1 MAKSN
6 SEVYESHRFF
16 ESITASAPFKNLL
29 QKSKI
34 KTMPVRR
41 HKFRSDG
48 ENIAPT
54 DPNIQICD
62 PPLSPSISFFKKPEL
77 KPKESTADVI
87 QETVSEVPD
96 APVKVV
102 VRIRPVNGLGI
113 GDTSVRKVSEESV
126 TVAERKYTFDS
137 VLDSNSTQEDV
148 YRLIGAPVVRDAL
161 LGYNTTVVAY
171 GKTGSGKTYTMWGPP
186 SAMVEGPSSSGLQ
199 GIVPRIF
206 SNLFSEI
213 QKEQEN
219 TGGRQTNYQC
229 RCSFLEVYGEK
240 IGDLLHPIQRNLE
253 IKDDP
258 KNGFYVENLSE
269 EYVNNYE
276 DAIQILIK
284 GLSNRKVGATM
295 ANSKS
300 SRSHIIFT
308 CIIESWCKET
318 SSKCFGSSK
327 SSRISL
333 VDLAGFEARA
343 PEDASR
349 QHVKERKYIKKTTSQ
364 LGNLVNTLAGG
375 SQSGKTED
383 ASHGSSSLT
392 HLLRDSFG
400 GNSKLSIICA
410 VSPDNKSKSETL
422 STLRFGLR
430 TKFVKNEP
438 VINEITEDDVNDLSD
453 QIRQLKEELMRAKSS
468 THNLVSNGG
477 HFRGGNVRESL
488 NHLRRSLNRSL
499 ILPQI
504 DKDSETDLCINED
517 DVKDLKLQI
526 DSIRVSLDENLKE
539 DSGNGESCALL
550 YSAEGCET
558 GFTCEHYLSCSE
570 DSENEE
576 INSSETHT
584 ELPSLKNVAQVAEH
598 DQISKNS
605 IVMESLAMND
615 LSISRCHHQ
624 TGDLQDPV
632 FSESPKI
639 KSSQRKSLIFLSNH
653 LSNQEDAIQTSKSL
667 DVLRQS
673 HQQSDHCNSSVR
685 SNTIF
690 TGPTES
696 LAASL
701 HRGLQ
706 IIDYHQR
713 NCTTTRSSASFSFEH
728 LALKPCLS
736 VVKESSTYVETSPIS
751 GHPSDP
757 SSVSFVCMKC
767 QGREISASNE
777 AEDKTRII
785 TVDESANSNRLGI
798 PVTRDVEKDLAL
810 AAEREKEL
818 GSKCNE
824 QAAEIERL
832 RKLLEQYN
840 KCKVNQNDVKA
851 CIDSSSLGEMKK
863 QQLPLISEDE
873 RENQLVAFHGDAN
886 LDLEVVKE
894 QCYHSN
900 EVQEDLNHSTKNS
913 FDAEEKE
920 ALIKEIETLKTKL
933 QMYTDTPTRRSTDKL
948 RSSLLSQSIQFRKS
962 CANSQGIGGEE
973 FEKERQKWMEMESEW
988 ISLTDELR
996 INIEINRH
1004 RAEQAELELRLEKK
1018 CTEELDDAIR
1028 RSVVGQARM
1037 IEHYAELQETYN
1049 DIVLKHRSIMES
1061 IAEVKRAASK
1071 AGSKGRHGSRFA
1083 KAFAAELSSSRAERE
1098 RERELL
1104 KKENQSLKIQL
1115 KDTAEAVHAAGE
1127 LLVRLREAEEAASV
1141 AEERNTKIE
1150 EENDKLKKQMEKLKR
1165 KHKMEI
1171 ITMKQYLA
1179 ESRLPEAALQRPLYR
1194 EVSDITNDDKTSSW
1208 NDDDQAWR
1216 AEFGAIYQDHY
1227 SGFN

>member
-6 SEVYESHRFF
+6 PEVCESSRFF
-16 ESITASAPFKNLL
+16 EPFKNLL
-29 QKSKI
+29 QKSKV
-34 KTMPVRR
+34 KTMPILRR
-41 HKFRSDG
+41 KFRSDG
-48 ENIAPT
+48 ENMAPN

-62 PPLSPSISFFKKPEL
+62 PPLSPSISFLKKPTL
-77 KPKESTADVI
+77 KPRESTAHVI
-87 QETVSEVPD
+87 QETMSEAPD

-102 VRIRPVNGLGI
+102 VRMRPVTGLGI
-113 GDTSVRKVSEESV
+113 GDTLVRKVSEESV
-126 TVAERKYTFDS
+126 TIAERKYTFDS
-137 VLDSNSTQEDV
+137 VLDSNSSQEDV
-148 YRLIGAPVVRDAL
+148 YRLIGAPLVKDAL
-161 LGYNTTVVAY
+161 SGYNTTIVAY

-199 GIVPRIF
+199 GIVPQIF
-206 SNLFSEI
+206 KNLFSEI

-240 IGDLLHPIQRNLE
+240 IGDLIHPIQQNLE

-276 DAIQILIK
+276 EVTQILIK
-284 GLSNRKVGATM
+284 GLSNRKIGATSI
-295 ANSKS
+295 NSKS
-300 SRSHIIFT
+300 SRSHIMFT

-318 SSKCFGSSK
+318 LSKCFGSSK
-327 SSRISL
+327 TSRISL
-333 VDLAGFEARA
+333 VDLAGFDRNA

-349 QHVKERKYIKKTTSQ
+349 QHVKERKYIKKSISQ
-364 LGNLVNTLAGG
+364 LGNLVTILADG

-383 ASHGSSSLT
+383 AAYRSSSLT

-400 GNSKLSIICA
+400 GNAKLSIICA
-410 VSPDNKSKSETL
+410 ISPDNKSKSETL

-430 TKFVKNEP
+430 AMLVKNEP

-468 THNLVSNGG
+468 TCNSLSNGG
-477 HFRGGNVRESL
+477 HFTGGNVRESL
-488 NHLRRSLNRSL
+488 NHLRRSLNHSL
-499 ILPQI
+499 ILPRI
-504 DKDSETDLCINED
+504 DNDSETDLCINED
-517 DVKDLKLQI
+517 DVKELKLQI
-526 DSIRVSLDENLKE
+526 DNIRVSHDENLRE
-539 DSGNGESCALL
+539 DSENGVSSALM

-570 DSENEE
+570 DGENEE

-584 ELPSLKNVAQVAEH
+584 ELPHMKNVTQVAEL

-605 IVMESLAMND
+605 IATDPLAINNM
-615 LSISRCHHQ
+615 SISGCHE

-653 LSNQEDAIQTSKSL
+653 LSSQEDAIQSSKTL
-667 DVLRQS
+667 DVSWQS
-673 HQQSDHCNSSVR
+673 HQQSDHGNSSLR
-685 SNTIF
+685 SSTIYP
-690 TGPTES
+690 GPTES
-696 LAASL
+696 LAARL
-701 HRGLQ
+701 HRGLH

-713 NCTTTRSSASFSFEH
+713 NSTTTRSSASFSFEH

-736 VVKESSTYVETSPIS
+736 VDKGSTSPVNGQS
-751 GHPSDP
+751 SDP
-757 SSVSFVCMKC
+757 SSASFVCKKC
-767 QGREISASNE
+767 QV
-777 AEDKTRII
+777 EDSLKTNII
-785 TVDESANSNRLGI
+785 TVDVSANSNRLGI
-798 PVTRDVEKDLAL
+798 PVTKDVEKDLAL

-824 QAAEIERL
+824 QAAEIEHL
-832 RKLLEQYN
+832 RKLLEQCMCEAN
-840 KCKVNQNDVKA
+840 HQTDVRA
-851 CIDSSSLGEMKK
+851 WNNSSSFSEMKK
-863 QQLPLISEDE
+863 QLPPIREDE
-873 RENQLVAFHGDAN
+873 DYNCRSTDVENQLVAFHGDEN
-886 LDLEVVKE
+886 LDSEVVKE
-894 QCYHSN
+894 QCEIK
-900 EVQEDLNHSTKNS
+900 EVQEDLNHSMKKS
-913 FDAEEKE
+913 FDTEEKE

-962 CANSQGIGGEE
+962 CTNSQGISGEE
-973 FEKERQKWMEMESEW
+973 FENERQKWMEMESDW

-996 INIEINRH
+996 IEIEINRH
-1004 RAEQAELELRLEKK
+1004 RAEKVELELKLKK
-1018 CTEELDDAIR
+1018 RSTEELDDALK
-1028 RSVVGQARM
+1028 RSVIGQARM

-1049 DIVLKHRSIMES
+1049 DIVLKHRAIMEG

-1071 AGSKGRHGSRFA
+1071 ARSKGLHGSRFA
-1083 KAFAAELSSSRAERE
+1083 KAFAAELSSSSAERE
-1098 RERELL
+1098 MERELL
-1104 KKENQSLKIQL
+1104 KKENQCLKVQL

-1127 LLVRLREAEEAASV
+1127 LLVRLREAEEAASI
-1141 AEERNTKIE
+1141 AEVKNTKIE

-1194 EVSDITNDDKTSSW
+1194 EDSDVTHDDDKSSAFH
-1208 NDDDQAWR
+1208 DDDQSWR

>member
-1 MAKSN
+1 MAKAN
-6 SEVYESHRFF
+6 SEVHESNRFF
-16 ESITASAPFKNLL
+16 ESITASAPFINLL
-29 QKSKI
+29 QKSKV

-41 HKFRSDG
+41 NKFRSDG
-48 ENIAPT
+48 ENVVPT
-54 DPNIQICD
+54 DPNIQISD
-62 PPLSPSISFFKKPEL
+62 PPLSPSIPFFKKSAL
-77 KPKESTADVI
+77 KPKESTASVI
-87 QETVSEVPD
+87 QENVSEAPD

-113 GDTSVRKVSEESV
+113 GDTLVRKVSEESV
-126 TVAERKYTFDS
+126 VIAERKFTFDS
-137 VLDSNSTQEDV
+137 VMDSNSTQEDV
-148 YRLIGAPVVRDAL
+148 YRLIGAPLVKDSL
-161 LGYNTTVVAY
+161 SGYNTTIVAY

-186 SAMVEGPSSSGLQ
+186 SAMIEGPSSSGLQ

-206 SNLFSEI
+206 KNVFSEI
-213 QKEQEN
+213 QKEQDN
-219 TGGRQTNYQC
+219 TGGRQTNYQF

-240 IGDLLHPIQRNLE
+240 IGDLLHPIQRNLL
-253 IKDDP
+253 KDDP

-276 DAIQILIK
+276 DVTQILIK
-284 GLSNRKVGATM
+284 GLSNRKIGATSV
-295 ANSKS
+295 NSKS
-300 SRSHIIFT
+300 SRSHIMFT

-327 SSRISL
+327 TSRISL
-333 VDLAGFEARA
+333 VDLAGFERSA

-349 QHVKERKYIKKTTSQ
+349 QHLKERKYIMKTISQ
-364 LGNLVNTLAGG
+364 LGNLVNILTDGT
-375 SQSGKTED
+375 QSGKTED
-383 ASHGSSSLT
+383 ASYRSSSLT
-392 HLLRDSFG
+392 HVLRDSFG
-400 GNSKLSIICA
+400 GNAKLSIICA

-430 TKFVKNEP
+430 AKFVKNEP

-468 THNLVSNGG
+468 TCDLLSSGG
-477 HFRGGNVRESL
+477 QFRGGNVRESL

-499 ILPQI
+499 ILPRI
-504 DKDSETDLCINED
+504 DKDSETDLCIDKD
-517 DVKDLKLQI
+517 DVKELKLQI
-526 DSIRVSLDENLKE
+526 DNIRVSHDENVRE
-539 DSGNGESCALL
+539 DSENGESSALL

-558 GFTCEHYLSCSE
+558 GFSCEHYLSCSE

-576 INSSETHT
+576 INSCETHT
-584 ELPSLKNVAQVAEH
+584 KLPHLKNVTQVEEV

-605 IVMESLAMND
+605 IVTDPLA
-615 LSISRCHHQ
+615 
-624 TGDLQDPV
+624 GDLQDPV

-653 LSNQEDAIQTSKSL
+653 LSNQKDAIQTSKSL

-673 HQQSDHCNSSVR
+673 HQQSDLCNSSLR
-685 SNTIF
+685 SSTIF
-690 TGPTES
+690 PGPTES

-706 IIDYHQR
+706 IIDYHQK
-713 NCTTTRSSASFSFEH
+713 NSAKTRSSASFSFEH
-728 LALKPCLS
+728 LALKPSLS
-736 VVKESSTYVETSPIS
+736 VDKGSTFVETSPVNCQS
-751 GHPSDP
+751 SDP
-757 SSVSFVCMKC
+757 SSASFVCIKC
-767 QGREISASNE
+767 QSRES
-777 AEDKTRII
+777 EDSLKTQII
-785 TVDESANSNRLGI
+785 TVDASEHSNGLGI
-798 PVTRDVEKDLAL
+798 PVTKDVEKDLAL

-824 QAAEIERL
+824 QAAEIEYL
-832 RKLLEQYN
+832 RKLLEQHM
-840 KCKVNQNDVKA
+840 CEANQADVRE
-851 CIDSSSLGEMKK
+851 CNNSSSFSDTKK
-863 QQLPLISEDE
+863 QLPPINEDE
-873 RENQLVAFHGDAN
+873 HDKCRSKDVENQLVAAFHGDEN
-886 LDLEVVKE
+886 LDSEVVKE
-894 QCYHSN
+894 QCEIK
-900 EVQEDLNHSTKNS
+900 EVQEDLNHSMKKS
-913 FDAEEKE
+913 FSAEEKE
-920 ALIKEIETLKTKL
+920 ALIKEIETLKTQL

-962 CANSQGIGGEE
+962 CVNSQGISGGE
-973 FEKERQKWMEMESEW
+973 FEKERQKWMEMESDW

-996 INIEINRH
+996 IDIEINRH
-1004 RAEQAELELRLEKK
+1004 RAEQVELELRLEKK
-1018 CTEELDDAIR
+1018 CTEELDDAFK
-1028 RSVVGQARM
+1028 RSVIGQARM

-1049 DIVLKHRSIMES
+1049 DIVLKHRAIMES
-1061 IAEVKRAASK
+1061 IAEVKRAAAK

-1104 KKENQSLKIQL
+1104 KKENQNLKIQL

-1127 LLVRLREAEEAASV
+1127 LLVRLREVEEAASV
-1141 AEERNTKIE
+1141 AEEKNTMIE

-1179 ESRLPEAALQRPLYR
+1179 QSRLPEAALQRPLYR
-1194 EVSDITNDDKTSSW
+1194 EDSDVKHDDHVY
-1208 NDDDQAWR
+1208 DDDQAWR